1 MERFISILDTQAS
14 LNFMILKMERLYLHR
29 LLIRMDR
36 DMEHYLVSY
45 HREKCGGI
53 GGGAQS
59 ALAEAEIKLYGGV
72 SGDADEAVNAYLEGK
87 LDFNPN
93 VQCSH
98 HAHEHSCG
106 GHQCGEDKHGCSGN

>member
-1 MERFISILDTQAS
+1 MDV
-14 LNFMILKMERLYLHR
+14 
-29 LLIRMDR
+29 LI
-36 DMEHYLVSY
+36 
-45 HREKCGGI
+45 CGGI
-53 GGGAQS
+53 GGGAQI

-98 HAHEHSCG
+98 HV
-106 GHQCGEDKHGCSGN
+106 EDINVEKISMDVQEIRKYCKRIIIYKNM

>member
-1 MERFISILDTQAS
+1 MS
-14 LNFMILKMERLYLHR
+14 N
-29 LLIRMDR
+29 
-36 DMEHYLVSY
+36 
-45 HREKCGGI
+45 GI
-53 GGGAQS
+53 GGGAQI

-98 HAHEHSCG
+98 HAHEHSL
-106 GHQCGEDKHGCSGN
+106 EDINVEKISIDVQEIRKYCKRIIINKNM